1 MLKDEILEIL
11 DLLDK
16 YNIPEE
22 RQRSLFEK
30 GIHFD
35 FTYGDPDYG
44 NPNPTL
50 TIFGIGILL
59 KTCLE
64 NNIRI
69 NIKTLLNEPW
79 AFEDEDLIREV
90 AKVQNHGKSMI
101 KTLGKE

>member
-50 TIFGIGILL
+50 TIFGIVETLFHINADVPAS
-59 KTCLE
+59 KIVFTCLGYLV
-64 NNIRI
+64 I
-69 NIKTLLNEPW
+69 LY
-79 AFEDEDLIREV
+79 
-90 AKVQNHGKSMI
+90 
-101 KTLGKE
+101 

>member
-50 TIFGIGILL
+50 TIFGIGNYTGEVSATFYILP
-59 KTCLE
+59 KAPT
-64 NNIRI
+64 
-69 NIKTLLNEPW
+69 IKSIGTYFNSKSIE
-79 AFEDEDLIREV
+79 
-90 AKVQNHGKSMI
+90 KVILYKI
-101 KTLGKE
+101 